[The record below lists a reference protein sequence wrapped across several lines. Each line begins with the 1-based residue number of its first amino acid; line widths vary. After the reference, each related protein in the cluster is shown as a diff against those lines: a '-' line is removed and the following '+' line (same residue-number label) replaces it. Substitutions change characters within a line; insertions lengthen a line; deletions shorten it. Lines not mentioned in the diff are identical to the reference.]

1 LPALAA
7 VSARQLAFQKGG
19 QGPSGAGGSGPNR
32 RRSQAAGT
40 LVAADDRPKVLLGE
54 ANQVMAGGCLVAVDV
69 VQLTGA
75 GLVGVMGHQP
85 EAILVT
91 GQGRLEVVMPK
102 VVSGRRSQLSFRRG
116 SV

>member
-1 LPALAA
+1 M
-7 VSARQLAFQKGG
+7 
-19 QGPSGAGGSGPNR
+19 
-32 RRSQAAGT
+32 
-40 LVAADDRPKVLLGE
+40 AADDRPKVLLGE

>member
-1 LPALAA
+1 LAA

-19 QGPSGAGGSGPNR
+19 QGPSGAGGSGLDR

-40 LVAADDRPKVLLGE
+40 LVASDDRPKVLLGE

-85 EAILVT
+85 EA
-91 GQGRLEVVMPK
+91 
-102 VVSGRRSQLSFRRG
+102 S
-116 SV
+116 